1 MERQM
6 TGTRHRNAWIWVAIT
21 AIALATVARAESGF
35 VLARAYANPVLV
47 YLAADHPVQAGEIA
61 QIHKGSVAAARA
73 LSSANT
79 DSGMWLELL
88 PILFVGLLLPF
99 GLLSALSFLSLGQQF
114 VSPALPALFQRPPPA
129 QLL

>member
-1 MERQM
+1 M
-6 TGTRHRNAWIWVAIT
+6 TSNRHRNAWIWVAIT

-35 VLARAYANPVLV
+35 ELARVYANPVLV
-47 YLAADHPVQAGEIA
+47 YLAADHQAQAVEAA

-73 LSSANT
+73 LSSTSTN
-79 DSGMWLELL
+79 SGMWLELL

-99 GLLSALSFLSLGQQF
+99 GLLSALSSLSLGQQF
-114 VSPALPALFQRPPPA
+114 APPALNALFQRPPPA

>member
-1 MERQM
+1 M
-6 TGTRHRNAWIWVAIT
+6 TSNRHRNAWIWVAIT

-35 VLARAYANPVLV
+35 ELARVYANPVLV
-47 YLAADHPVQAGEIA
+47 YLAGDHQTQAGETA

-73 LSSANT
+73 LSSTSTN
-79 DSGMWLELL
+79 SGMWLELL

-99 GLLSALSFLSLGQQF
+99 GLSALSSLSLGQQF
-114 VSPALPALFQRPPPA
+114 APPALPALFQRPPPA

>member
-1 MERQM
+1 M
-6 TGTRHRNAWIWVAIT
+6 TPNRHRNAWIWVAIT

-35 VLARAYANPVLV
+35 ELARVYANPVLV
-47 YLAADHPVQAGEIA
+47 YLATDHQAQAAETA

-73 LSSANT
+73 LSSTSTN
-79 DSGMWLELL
+79 SGMWLELL

-99 GLLSALSFLSLGQQF
+99 GLLSPLSSLSLGRQF
-114 VSPALPALFQRPPPA
+114 AAPAIPALFQRPPPA

>member
-1 MERQM
+1 M
-6 TGTRHRNAWIWVAIT
+6 TPNRHRNAWIWVAIT

-35 VLARAYANPVLV
+35 ELARVYANPVLV
-47 YLAADHPVQAGEIA
+47 YLAADHPGQTGEAA

-73 LSSANT
+73 LSSTNT
-79 DSGMWLELL
+79 ASGMWLELL

-99 GLLSALSFLSLGQQF
+99 GLLSLQSSLSLGQKF
-114 VSPALPALFQRPPPA
+114 APPALPALFQRPPPA